1 MSKKIPLCF
10 IAGPFRADTP
20 WQVAEN
26 IRAAERV
33 GLEVAKLGGFPII
46 PHANSHLFLG
56 QFSEEDFWLPGY
68 QELLDRCDCL
78 VLIPGWEASAG
89 VKAERLRMIDGG
101 GGEQIFSWP
110 LERDLLATRIRR
122 FTNGK
127 G

>member
-1 MSKKIPLCF
+1 MTKKIPLCF
-10 IAGPFRADTP
+10 IAGPFRAPTT

-56 QFSEEDFWLPGY
+56 QLSEEDFWLPGY

-78 VLIPGWEASAG
+78 VLIPGWESSAG
-89 VKAERLRMIDGG
+89 TKAERLRMLDNNSGD
-101 GGEQIFSWP
+101 QVFAWP

-122 FTNGK
+122 FTNG
-127 G
+127 